1 MNLVM
6 RDIAPSNI
14 NTRCADSL
22 DQDWPLQTTG
32 ADFYKPLYVDAVV
45 SNPPY
50 SQHWNPTD
58 MEMDARFKNYG
69 VGLKAKPKKL

>member
-22 DQDWPLQTTG
+22 DQDRPLQTTG

-45 SNPPY
+45 SNLPY

-58 MEMDARFKNYG
+58 MEMNARFKNYG